1 MDIDEI
7 IAVWES
13 CRNGEFKR
21 LPEDFY
27 ETIQTMIDE
36 REKKKAYADDDEYY
50 RLEDEIRTLKRIRK
64 DVFEARVN
72 RILKMAW
79 MSMCG
84 CKVDEDSMIEAEKDL
99 YRRIVELLEK
109 FKSRIF
115 GRKREEKV
123 LVRIKKDIPEF
134 EGVDGRVYRLR
145 REDVVLLPKLNAKAL
160 VEGGIAEEVEYKR

>member
-1 MDIDEI
+1 
-7 IAVWES
+7 
-13 CRNGEFKR
+13 
-21 LPEDFY
+21 
-27 ETIQTMIDE
+27 
-36 REKKKAYADDDEYY
+36 
-50 RLEDEIRTLKRIRK
+50 
-64 DVFEARVN
+64 
-72 RILKMAW
+72 MAW

>member
-13 CRNGEFKR
+13 LRNGELKR

-27 ETIQTMIDE
+27 ETIQTMIEE

-72 RILKMAW
+72 RILRMAW

-84 CKVDEDSMIEAEKDL
+84 CRVDEDSMIEAEKDL
-99 YRRIVELLEK
+99 YRKIVDLLEK
-109 FKSRIF
+109 FKFKIF
-115 GRKREEKV
+115 GKKREEKI
-123 LVRIKKDIPEF
+123 LVRIKKDVPEF

-160 VEGGIAEEVEYKR
+160 VEGGIAEKIEYKR